1 VVKKKTK
8 TTWECT
14 CELPSCGKSWE
25 SQGEE
30 IPKQCRWCF
39 SRRWN
44 GVDNSPKPRMIT
56 VNGKTKRLSE
66 WATETGIS
74 KQTIRYRLTSG
85 WTPDEALG
93 FTKHQVRRE
102 RKP

>member
-1 VVKKKTK
+1 MIKKKTK
-8 TTWECT
+8 TTWLCT
-14 CELPSCGKSWE
+14 CEIPTCGKSWE

-56 VNGKTKRLSE
+56 ANGKTKRLSE
-66 WATETGIS
+66 WANETGIS

-93 FTKHQVRRE
+93 FAKHQVRRE